1 MILNNISKSL
11 SVELTKFLQKIGS
24 SNLVSKQ
31 AFSKAR
37 YKLKKEAFIELNET
51 LIQNY
56 YNQGDYQ
63 LYQDKYLLVAT
74 DGSDYALPWEE
85 ELIEEFGTLDNKMGQ
100 PICMARGVKIWD
112 VLNQLTICS
121 TLGAYKTS
129 EMALFEQSWQ
139 QALKLLEQRTDGQL
153 LLLGDRYY
161 PSFWLMVQAKTQGW
175 DFLFRASRTF
185 CNEVKAFLDGTE
197 KEQILTICLDQ
208 SSTRRWRLRQKGI
221 NNPPAFI
228 EVRAIK
234 YTRPTGEET
243 CLLSSILKDEMD
255 YNQLVNLYPYRW
267 TEETSYYF
275 DKHRTEIEN
284 FSAKLVEG
292 IYQDWYANTLNTNIT
307 QLLIEQAQEQLEVE
321 QKTKDNK
328 YDYQINRSVAVG
340 LVKDE
345 LPKLL
350 FALEPPDK
358 FYHRMTKLIL
368 RYREP
373 IRPGRESPRK
383 RKHKLKF
390 SMNLRR
396 VI

>member
-63 LYQDKYLLVAT
+63 LYQDKYLLVSC
-74 DGSDYALPWEE
+74 DGSDYVLPWEE
-85 ELIEEFGTLDNKMGQ
+85 ELIEEFGTFDNKVGQ
-100 PICMARGVKIWD
+100 PTCMARGVKIWD

-121 TLGAYKTS
+121 TLGAYRTS

-139 QALKLLEQRTDGQL
+139 QALELVEQRTDGQI

-185 CNEVKAFLDGTE
+185 CREVEDFLNGE
-197 KEQILTICLDQ
+197 EQDQLLTIRLDQ
-208 SSTRRWRLRQKGI
+208 SATRRWRLRQKGI
-221 NNPPAFI
+221 DNPPAFI
-228 EVRAIK
+228 KVRAIK
-234 YTRPTGEET
+234 FVRPTGET
-243 CLLSSILKDEMD
+243 SCLLTSIVKKEIT
-255 YNQLVNLYPYRW
+255 YNQLVNLYPHRW

-292 IYQDWYANTLNTNIT
+292 VYQDWYANTLNTNIT
-307 QLLIEQAQEQLEVE
+307 QLLIEQAQEQLDVE
-321 QKTKDNK
+321 QQTKDNK

-345 LPKLL
+345 LPKML
-350 FALEPPDK
+350 FGLEPPDE
-358 FYHRMTKLIL
+358 FYYRMTKLIL
-368 RYREP
+368 RHRQP
-373 IRPGRESPRK
+373 IRPDRAFPRK